1 MLHGHTDRVNCVQ
14 WVGPRSGSAR
24 YTAEQRG
31 CVELA
36 SGSVDKNVIIWQR
49 PHGLTSS
56 PLVRKF
62 TIYWFFLLIKYLKN
76 TITLQKY
83 SRPLSKY

>member
-49 PHGLTSS
+49 PHGLTSFS
-56 PLVRKF
+56 TGKKVYNILV
-62 TIYWFFLLIKYLKN
+62 FFVN
-76 TITLQKY
+76 
-83 SRPLSKY
+83 